1 MSVRGGATARVLLV
15 LGALLV
21 AGCGGAASEQAAMR
35 GQEPTHAHVL
45 HAHGPHAHG
54 HGHARTHD
62 DPIERALDR
71 VAAIHGAPGPWAV
84 AGWRMSEHALAKL
97 GLPPGSFDLEI
108 VHETPREVRYSCIAD
123 GAAAYSGASVG
134 KLNLSLVEASA
145 ENVLTIYRDKK
156 SGRTIALRPTASFRE
171 RYADTPRE
179 KARELGREV
188 LLLPAEQVFE
198 EVSVADRTSS
208 PAGPSR

>member
-1 MSVRGGATARVLLV
+1 MSVKGGATARVLRV
-15 LGALLV
+15 LPALLLV
-21 AGCGGAASEQAAMR
+21 AGCASEHGTPARAP
-35 GQEPTHAHVL
+35 EAHTSAHA
-45 HAHGPHAHG
+45 AHGPHAHG
-54 HGHARTHD
+54 RA
-62 DPIERALDR
+62 DPIERALDE

-97 GLPPGSFDLEI
+97 GLPRGSFDLEI

-123 GAAAYSGASVG
+123 GAAAHSGASVG

-145 ENVLTIYRDKK
+145 ENVLTIYRDKRT
-156 SGRTIALRPTASFRE
+156 GRSVALRPAASFRA

-188 LLLPAEQVFE
+188 LLLPPEQVFE
-198 EVSVADRTSS
+198 EVSVADR
-208 PAGPSR
+208 AR